1 MFQAR
6 GIQPSGGDGVSYFP
20 VAMIK
25 HHNQGQFKE
34 ENIFWGLMIPERT
47 ESRMVGQGHA
57 NNKLLAWW
65 REQEAES
72 SHLDPQE

>member
-25 HHNQGQFKE
+25 HHNPGQFKE
-34 ENIFWGLMIPERT
+34 ENVLGGAYDSRKNRVQDGRT
-47 ESRMVGQGHA
+47 GACQQQATGMVA
-57 NNKLLAWW
+57 
-65 REQEAES
+65 
-72 SHLDPQE
+72 

>member
-1 MFQAR
+1 M
-6 GIQPSGGDGVSYFP
+6 SYFP

-34 ENIFWGLMIPERT
+34 ENVFFGGGLMIPERT
-47 ESRMVGQGHA
+47 ESRIVGQGHA
-57 NNKLLAWW
+57 NSKLLAWW

>member
-6 GIQPSGGDGVSYFP
+6 GILPSGGDGVSYFP

-34 ENIFWGLMIPERT
+34 ENVFFWGGGLMIPERT
-47 ESRMVGQGHA
+47 ESRMVGQGPA
-57 NNKLLAWW
+57 NNKLQAW
-65 REQEAES
+65 
-72 SHLDPQE
+72 